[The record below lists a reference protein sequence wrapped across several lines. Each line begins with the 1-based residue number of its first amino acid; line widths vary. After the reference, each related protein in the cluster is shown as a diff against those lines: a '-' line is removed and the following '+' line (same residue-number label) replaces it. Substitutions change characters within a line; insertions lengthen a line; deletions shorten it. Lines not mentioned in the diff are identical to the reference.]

1 MPEAISDV
9 AWKPPTKEY
18 VMNGNRF
25 PAIHQAVAIVAL
37 AMLFG
42 GVESTQ
48 GQTPPGAGGAG
59 QSPRPM
65 MIDEAQAVGMMAER
79 QQMMA
84 SMRALDQTL
93 DELIARIDTARG
105 DDEKVDAI
113 AAVVKAMAAQHA
125 QMREQM
131 MGMQS
136 RMMGHMEHMTAM
148 PGMSGGMN
156 RGQTGAAP
164 SMMGSCPM
172 MKEVGKEAADP
183 GHPEHQPQN

>member
-1 MPEAISDV
+1 
-9 AWKPPTKEY
+9 
-18 VMNGNRF
+18 MNGNRF
-25 PAIHQAVAIVAL
+25 PVIHQAVAIVAL

-42 GVESTQ
+42 GVESIQ
-48 GQTPPGAGGAG
+48 GQMPPGAAGAS
-59 QSPRPM
+59 QSSRPM
-65 MIDEAQAVGMMAER
+65 MIDEAQAGGMMTER

-93 DELIARIDTARG
+93 DELIARIDTARD

-113 AAVVKAMAAQHA
+113 AAVVKAMAAQRA

-136 RMMGHMEHMTAM
+136 RMMGHMMEHMTAM
-148 PGMSGGMN
+148 AGMSGMSGRMN

-164 SMMGSCPM
+164 SMMDNCPM
-172 MKEVGKEAADP
+172 MKEMVKEATES
-183 GHPEHQPQN
+183 GHGEHHPQN